1 MCKLF
6 AITKLNL
13 GGFLMSKKVMAV
25 LMAISISVLF
35 SACGVKDAGKAVENS
50 NLEEKGNGKIEVIT
64 SFNAMAEFTK
74 AVGKDKVDV
83 EVIVPNGSE
92 PHDFEPKARD
102 IKNIHK
108 SKVFVYNGL
117 GIEAWQDKAVKAAS
131 NKDLVLVE
139 ASKGCDFIKN
149 GSDEKEDGSYDPHTW
164 LSLKMAKIEVKNI
177 EEALIKVD
185 GKNKSYY
192 ENNYNEFTAKLD
204 NMYNEYKV
212 KFDGVK
218 NKNFVTGHAA
228 FAYLCRDFNIK
239 QNSLE
244 DVFAE
249 GEPTPKKMQELT
261 DFCKK
266 NNVKTIFVE
275 DMVSPKVSET
285 LAKEV
290 NGKAEKIYT
299 GESKDDDK
307 DYITSMKEDLD
318 KIYKSLSN

>member
-1 MCKLF
+1 
-6 AITKLNL
+6 
-13 GGFLMSKKVMAV
+13 MAV
-25 LMAISISVLF
+25 LMTISILILF
-35 SACGVKDAGKAVENS
+35 SACGIKNTGKSVESSNS
-50 NLEEKGNGKIEVIT
+50 EQNGNGKIKVIT

-92 PHDFEPKARD
+92 PHDFEPKAKD
-102 IKNIHK
+102 IKNISK
-108 SKVFVYNGL
+108 SKIFVYNGL
-117 GIEAWQDKAVKAAS
+117 GIEAWQDKAVKAAN

-149 GSDEKEDGSYDPHTW
+149 DGDEKEHGSYDPHTW
-164 LSLKMAKIEVKNI
+164 LSLKMAKIEAKNI

-192 ENNYNEFTAKLD
+192 ENNYNEFATKLD
-204 NMYNEYKV
+204 NMYSDYKV

-275 DMVSPKVSET
+275 DMVSPKVSQT

-299 GESKDDDK
+299 AESEEDGK
-307 DYITSMKEDLD
+307 DYIGSMKEDLD
-318 KIYKSLSN
+318 KIYKSLAY